1 MDVRLK
7 RYLILIAVYFS
18 VVVIGLLTYKLS
30 IRNLIFTEGEIVLR
44 NERPVIRFL
53 YDANVYEVKFSS
65 LERHQQGDLVRLVF
79 NPAEP
84 ENARLYNFYDYWL
97 IKLSLFALAL
107 MFSTGLVV
115 FYFRLKEIR

>member
-1 MDVRLK
+1 MEVRLK
-7 RYLILIAVYFS
+7 RYLILIAVYFF
-18 VVVIGLLTYKLS
+18 VVVTGLVAYKLS
-30 IRNLIFTEGEIVLR
+30 IRNLIFAEGEIVLR
-44 NERPVIRFL
+44 NERPVIR
-53 YDANVYEVKFSS
+53 YMHDSKAYEVKFSS
-65 LERHQQGDLVRLVF
+65 LERHQQGDLVRLVL

-107 MFSTGLVV
+107 MFSSGLVV